1 MANNIALSKIYTNLL
16 DEVYQQSAL
25 TANLESDATL
35 ARAGANANEI
45 VIPKLSMD
53 GLADY
58 NRNSGYVDGDVELT
72 WETVKFNYER
82 GRSFTVDDMDNEE
95 TQNIAFG
102 RLAGE
107 FIRTKVVPELDAFRF
122 ATYAGTK
129 DAGTATGTLA
139 TGADVIAALRAA
151 TSSMDEAEVPMEDRH
166 LFITPT
172 LYGLVQDLDTNK
184 SKEVLSRFAS
194 ITQVPQTRFYS
205 AIDLQDGKT
214 EGEEKGGFK
223 KAAHKQEYEVSSSQS
238 AFVVTDK
245 PATVQKVTH
254 NGTEVAYTYA
264 ADTGTVTLNSA
275 VSSGKVVVIYDTG
288 VELNFEIIHKPAVLQ
303 FTKHAVPKII
313 SPEQNQNADAWK
325 YGYRN
330 YGLCDTYENK
340 AAGIYV
346 HKKAL

>member
-1 MANNIALSKIYTNLL
+1 MANNIALAKVYTNLL

-25 TANLESDATL
+25 TAVLESDATL
-35 ARAGANANEI
+35 ARQGANANEI

-72 WETVKFNYER
+72 WETAKFNYER
-82 GRSFTVDDMDNEE
+82 GRAFTVDDMDNEE

-122 ATYAGTK
+122 ATYASTTG
-129 DAGTATGTLA
+129 AGTATGTLA
-139 TGADVIAALRAA
+139 TGADVIGALRTA
-151 TSSMDEAEVPMEDRH
+151 TSAMDEAEVPMEDRH

-172 LYGLVQDLDTNK
+172 LLGLVQDMDTTK
-184 SKEVLSRFAS
+184 SREVLSRFAS
-194 ITQVPQTRFYS
+194 ITPVPQTRFYS
-205 AIDLQDGKT
+205 AIELLDGKT
-214 EGEEKGGFK
+214 GGEEKGGFK
-223 KAAHKQEYEVSSSQS
+223 KAE
-238 AFVVTDK
+238 
-245 PATVQKVTH
+245 
-254 NGTEVAYTYA
+254 
-264 ADTGTVTLNSA
+264 L
-275 VSSGKVVVIYDTG
+275 G
-288 VELNFEIIHKPAVLQ
+288 VELNFEIIHKPATLQ

-313 SPEQNQNADAWK
+313 APAQNPDADAWK

-330 YGLCDTYENK
+330 YGLCDVYENK

-346 HKKAL
+346 HKKA

>member
-1 MANNIALSKIYTNLL
+1 MANNIALAKVYTNLL

-25 TANLESDATL
+25 TAVLESDATL
-35 ARAGANANEI
+35 ARQGANANEI

-58 NRNSGYVDGDVELT
+58 SRNSGYVDGNVTLN

-82 GRSFTVDDMDNEE
+82 GRMFSVDNMDNEE

-122 ATYAGTK
+122 ATYAATTG
-129 DAGTATGTLA
+129 AGSATGTLA
-139 TGADVIAALRAA
+139 TGADVIAALRTA
-151 TSSMDEAEVPMEDRH
+151 TSGMDEAEVPMEDRH

-172 LYGLVQDLDTNK
+172 LLGLVEDMDTTK
-184 SKEVLSRFAS
+184 SKEVLARFAS
-194 ITQVPQTRFYS
+194 ITKVPQTRFYS
-205 AIDLQDGKT
+205 AIELLDGKT
-214 EGEEKGGFK
+214 GGEEAGGYK
-223 KAAHKQEYEVSSSQS
+223 KA
-238 AFVVTDK
+238 D
-245 PATVQKVTH
+245 
-254 NGTEVAYTYA
+254 
-264 ADTGTVTLNSA
+264 SA
-275 VSSGKVVVIYDTG
+275 VD
-288 VELNFEIIHKPAVLQ
+288 LNFEIIHKPATLQ
-303 FTKHAVPKII
+303 FTKHAVPKVI
-313 SPEQNQNADAWK
+313 SPELNQDADAWK

-346 HKKAL
+346 HKKGA

>member
-1 MANNIALSKIYTNLL
+1 MPNNISLAKTYTDLL

-25 TANLESDATL
+25 TAILESDASL

-58 NRNSGYVDGDVELT
+58 DRNSGYVNGDVNLS
-72 WETVKFNYER
+72 WETTKFNYER
-82 GRSFTVDDMDNEE
+82 GRSFVVDDMDNEE

-122 ATYAGTK
+122 ATYAATTG
-129 DAGTATGTLA
+129 AGNATGTLA
-139 TGADVIAALRAA
+139 TGADVIAALRTA
-151 TSSMDEAEVPMEDRH
+151 TSAMDEAEVPMEDRH

-172 LYGLVQDLDTNK
+172 LLGLVQDMDTTK
-184 SKEVLSRFAS
+184 SKEVLGRFSS
-194 ITQVPQTRFYS
+194 IVKVPQTRFYS
-205 AIDLQDGKT
+205 AIELLDGKSS
-214 EGEEKGGFK
+214 GEEKGGYK
-223 KAAHKQEYEVSSSQS
+223 KA
-238 AFVVTDK
+238 D
-245 PATVQKVTH
+245 
-254 NGTEVAYTYA
+254 GA
-264 ADTGTVTLNSA
+264 A
-275 VSSGKVVVIYDTG
+275 
-288 VELNFEIIHKPAVLQ
+288 ELNFEIIHKPATLQ

-313 SPEQNQNADAWK
+313 SPAQNQDADAWK

-346 HKKAL
+346 HKKA

>member
-1 MANNIALSKIYTNLL
+1 MANNIQLAKIYTNLL
-16 DEVYQQSAL
+16 DEVYQQNAL
-25 TANLESDATL
+25 TAVLESDASL

-45 VIPKLSMD
+45 VIPKISMD

-58 NRNSGYVDGDVELT
+58 SRNSGYVNGDVNLT

-82 GRSFTVDDMDNEE
+82 GRAFTVDDMDNEE

-122 ATYAGTK
+122 ATYAATTG
-129 DAGTATGTLA
+129 AGTATGTLA
-139 TGADVIAALRAA
+139 TGADVIAALRVA
-151 TSSMDEAEVPMEDRH
+151 TSAMDEAEVPMENRY

-172 LYGLVQDLDTNK
+172 LYGLIQDMDNTK
-184 SKEVLSRFAS
+184 SREVLSRFAS
-194 ITQVPQTRFYS
+194 VTQVPQTRFYS
-205 AIDLQDGKT
+205 AIELLDGKT
-214 EGEEKGGFK
+214 GGEEKGGYK
-223 KAAHKQEYEVSSSQS
+223 KA
-238 AFVVTDK
+238 D
-245 PATVQKVTH
+245 
-254 NGTEVAYTYA
+254 G
-264 ADTGTVTLNSA
+264 
-275 VSSGKVVVIYDTG
+275 G
-288 VELNFEIIHKPAVLQ
+288 VELNFEIIHKPATLQ

-313 SPEQNQNADAWK
+313 SPAQNQDADAWK

-346 HKKAL
+346 HKKA

>member
-1 MANNIALSKIYTNLL
+1 MANNIALAKVYTNLL

-25 TANLESDATL
+25 TAVLESDATL
-35 ARAGANANEI
+35 ARQGANANEI

-58 NRNSGYVDGDVELT
+58 NRNSGYVNGDVELT
-72 WETVKFNYER
+72 WETAKFNYER
-82 GRSFTVDDMDNEE
+82 GRAFTIDDMDNEE

-122 ATYAGTK
+122 ATYASAVG
-129 DAGTATGTLA
+129 AGTATGTLA
-139 TGADVIAALRAA
+139 TGADVIAALRTA
-151 TSSMDEAEVPMEDRH
+151 TSAMDEAEVPMEDRH

-172 LYGLVQDLDTNK
+172 LLGLVQDMDTTK
-184 SKEVLSRFAS
+184 SREVLARFAS
-194 ITQVPQTRFYS
+194 ITPVPQTRFYS
-205 AIDLQDGKT
+205 VIELLDGKT
-214 EGEEKGGFK
+214 NGEKKGGFK
-223 KAAHKQEYEVSSSQS
+223 KA
-238 AFVVTDK
+238 D
-245 PATVQKVTH
+245 
-254 NGTEVAYTYA
+254 
-264 ADTGTVTLNSA
+264 L
-275 VSSGKVVVIYDTG
+275 G
-288 VELNFEIIHKPAVLQ
+288 VELNFEIIHKPATLQ

-313 SPEQNQNADAWK
+313 APAQNPDADAWK

-346 HKKAL
+346 HKKA

>member
-1 MANNIALSKIYTNLL
+1 MNTIALAKTYTGLL

-25 TANLESDATL
+25 TAVLESDATL

-58 NRNSGYVDGDVELT
+58 DRNSGYTGGKVDLS

-82 GRSFTVDDMDNEE
+82 GRSFLVDNMDNEE

-122 ATYAGTK
+122 ATYAGIE
-129 DAGTATGTLA
+129 GVGSATGALA
-139 TGADVIAALRAA
+139 TGEAVIGALRTA
-151 TSSMDEAEVPMEDRH
+151 TSEMDEAEVPMEDRH

-172 LYGLVQDLDTNK
+172 LLGLVQDLDTIK

-194 ITQVPQTRFYS
+194 ITKVPQTRFYS
-205 AIDLQDGKT
+205 AIELLDGKSS
-214 EGEEKGGFK
+214 GEEKGGFK
-223 KAAHKQEYEVSSSQS
+223 KATA
-238 AFVVTDK
+238 
-245 PATVQKVTH
+245 
-254 NGTEVAYTYA
+254 
-264 ADTGTVTLNSA
+264 
-275 VSSGKVVVIYDTG
+275 G
-288 VELNFEIIHKPAVLQ
+288 VELNFEIVHKPAVLQ

-313 SPEQNQNADAWK
+313 SPEVNQDADAWK

-330 YGLCDTYENK
+330 YGLCDAYENK
-340 AAGIYV
+340 AAGIYI
-346 HKKAL
+346 HKKA

>member
-1 MANNIALSKIYTNLL
+1 MGNNIALSKIYTNLL

-45 VIPKLSMD
+45 VIPKLSMS

-58 NRNSGYVDGDVELT
+58 KRNSGYVNGDVTLN
-72 WETVKFNYER
+72 WETVQFNYER
-82 GRSFTVDDMDNEE
+82 GRMFQVDDMDNEE

-122 ATYAGTK
+122 ATYAAVTG
-129 DAGTATGTLA
+129 AGTATGTLA
-139 TGADVIAALRAA
+139 TGADVIAALRTA
-151 TSSMDEAEVPMEDRH
+151 TSAMDEAEVPMEDRH

-172 LYGLVQDLDTNK
+172 LLGLVEDLDTNK
-184 SKEVLSRFAS
+184 SKEVLSRFAT
-194 ITQVPQTRFYS
+194 ITKVPQTRFYS
-205 AIDLQDGKT
+205 AIKLNDGT
-214 EGEEKGGFK
+214 TLGEEAGGYV
-223 KAAHKQEYEVSSSQS
+223 KAS
-238 AFVVTDK
+238 
-245 PATVQKVTH
+245 
-254 NGTEVAYTYA
+254 G
-264 ADTGTVTLNSA
+264 A
-275 VSSGKVVVIYDTG
+275 VD
-288 VELNFEIIHKPAVLQ
+288 LNFEIIHKPAVLQ

-313 SPEQNQNADAWK
+313 SPEQNQDADAWK

-346 HKKAL
+346 HKKASSS

>member
-1 MANNIALSKIYTNLL
+1 MANNIQLAKIYTNLL
-16 DEVYQQSAL
+16 DEVYQQNAL
-25 TANLESDATL
+25 TAVLESDASL

-45 VIPKLSMD
+45 VIPKISMD

-58 NRNSGYVDGDVELT
+58 SRNSGYVNGDVNLT

-82 GRSFTVDDMDNEE
+82 GRAFTVDDMDNEE

-122 ATYAGTK
+122 ATYAATTG
-129 DAGTATGTLA
+129 AGTATGTLA
-139 TGADVIAALRAA
+139 TGADVIAALRVA
-151 TSSMDEAEVPMEDRH
+151 TSAMDEAEVPMENRY

-172 LYGLVQDLDTNK
+172 LYGLIQDMDNTK
-184 SKEVLSRFAS
+184 SREVLSRFAS
-194 ITQVPQTRFYS
+194 VTQVPQTRFYS
-205 AIDLQDGKT
+205 AVELLDGKT
-214 EGEEKGGFK
+214 GGEEKGGYK
-223 KAAHKQEYEVSSSQS
+223 KA
-238 AFVVTDK
+238 D
-245 PATVQKVTH
+245 
-254 NGTEVAYTYA
+254 G
-264 ADTGTVTLNSA
+264 
-275 VSSGKVVVIYDTG
+275 G
-288 VELNFEIIHKPAVLQ
+288 VELNFEIIHKPATLQ

-313 SPEQNQNADAWK
+313 PPMQNQDADAWK

-346 HKKAL
+346 HKKA